1 MPGRSVDIA
10 IAQCRNRRYSF
21 IICRFAPPP
30 GGRVNR
36 MSLLRYLH
44 LDVFAATAGGGNH
57 LGVVI
62 GADAWTTTA
71 MQRFARWTALVET
84 TFLLPPTD
92 PRASYR
98 VRIFTPHKEIP
109 FAGHP
114 SIGSAHAA
122 LETGLAT
129 PVDGLLWQECDAGV
143 LPIRVEGHADRREL
157 LLQSPGERVLLTGR
171 DAHPLLAA
179 TLAGIACGTLPPALV
194 DGGRR
199 WWLAEMADEAGLR
212 AWQPDHAA
220 ILALAQA
227 SDSMGLCAFARAAQG
242 ERQLVV
248 RAFPAGVGI
257 VEDPAS
263 GAANGLIAAY
273 IADAEPDGPLARG
286 YQVSQGREIG
296 HDAQLIVRID
306 GDAIWVGGRSHIV
319 IDGSLAWSP

>member
-1 MPGRSVDIA
+1 M
-10 IAQCRNRRYSF
+10 N
-21 IICRFAPPP
+21 
-30 GGRVNR
+30 
-36 MSLLRYLH
+36 LLRYLH

-62 GADAWTTTA
+62 GAEHWNAAA
-71 MQRFARWTALVET
+71 MQRFARWSALVET
-84 TFLLPPTD
+84 TFLLPPVD

-98 VRIFTPHKEIP
+98 VRIFTPHNEIP

-122 LETGLAT
+122 LECGLAQ
-129 PVDGLLWQECDAGV
+129 PDGGLLWQECGAGV
-143 LPIRVEGHADRREL
+143 LPIRVEGHSAGREL
-157 LLQSPGERVLLTGR
+157 LLKSPGERVLRTGR

-179 TLAGIACGTLPPALV
+179 SLAGVEGGALPPALV

-199 WWLAEMADEAGLR
+199 WWLAELTDEASLR

-220 ILALAQA
+220 ILALAKA

-273 IADAEPDGPLARG
+273 IAHAEPHGLLAQG
-286 YQVSQGREIG
+286 YQVNQGREMG
-296 HDAQLIVRID
+296 HDARLIVHID
-306 GDAIWVGGRSHIV
+306 RDAIWVGGRSHTV
-319 IDGSLAWSP
+319 VDGSLAWSP

>member
-1 MPGRSVDIA
+1 
-10 IAQCRNRRYSF
+10 
-21 IICRFAPPP
+21 
-30 GGRVNR
+30 

-62 GADAWTTTA
+62 GAEHWDSPA

-84 TFLLPPTD
+84 TFLLPPSD
-92 PRASYR
+92 PQTSYR
-98 VRIFTPHKEIP
+98 VRIFTPHNEIP

-122 LETGLAT
+122 LECGLAQ
-129 PVDGLLWQECDAGV
+129 PEDGLLWQECGAGV
-143 LPIRVEGHADRREL
+143 LPIRVEGCGADREL
-157 LLQSPGERVLLTGR
+157 LLKSPGERVLGTGL

-179 TLAGIACGTLPPALV
+179 TLAGVECGILPPALV

-199 WWLAEMADEAGLR
+199 WWLAELTSEASLR

-220 ILALAQA
+220 ILTLAKA
-227 SDSMGLCAFARAAQG
+227 SGSMGLCAFARAAQG
-242 ERQLVV
+242 EQQLVV
-248 RAFPAGVGI
+248 RAFPAGFGI

-273 IADAEPDGPLARG
+273 IAHAEPHGALAHG

-296 HDAQLIVRID
+296 HDARLIVHID
-306 GDAIWVGGRSHIV
+306 GDAIWVGGRSDTV
-319 IDGSLAWSP
+319 VDGTLAWTP

>member
-1 MPGRSVDIA
+1 MT
-10 IAQCRNRRYSF
+10 
-21 IICRFAPPP
+21 
-30 GGRVNR
+30 
-36 MSLLRYLH
+36 LLRYLH
-44 LDVFAATAGGGNH
+44 LDVFAATLGGGNH

-62 GADAWTTTA
+62 GADDWSDAA

-92 PRASYR
+92 PKASYR
-98 VRIFTPHKEIP
+98 VRIFTPNKEIP

-122 LETGLAT
+122 LACGLAEAR
-129 PVDGLLWQECDAGV
+129 DGLLWQECGAGV
-143 LPIRVEGHADRREL
+143 LPIRVEGNGASREL
-157 LLQSPGERVLLTGR
+157 LLQSPGERVLETGHA
-171 DAHPLLAA
+171 AHPLLPAA
-179 TLAGIACGTLPPALV
+179 LIGIELGTLPPALV

-199 WWLAEMADEAGLR
+199 WWLAEVADEACLR

-220 ILALAQA
+220 IGALARA
-227 SDSMGLCAFARAAQG
+227 SDSMGLCVFARSNHPHY
-242 ERQLVV
+242 RLVV

-273 IADAEPDGPLARG
+273 IAHAEPHGTLARG

-296 HDAQLIVRID
+296 HDARLIVQID
-306 GDAIWVGGRSHIV
+306 GSSIWVGGRSHTV
-319 IDGSLAWSP
+319 IDGALDWEPQS

>member
-1 MPGRSVDIA
+1 
-10 IAQCRNRRYSF
+10 
-21 IICRFAPPP
+21 
-30 GGRVNR
+30 

-62 GADAWTTTA
+62 GADHWDGSS

-84 TFLLPPTD
+84 TFLLPPSD
-92 PRASYR
+92 PQAGYR
-98 VRIFTPHKEIP
+98 VRIFTPYNEIP

-122 LETGLAT
+122 LECGLAQSD
-129 PVDGLLWQECDAGV
+129 DGLLWQECGAGV
-143 LPIRVEGHADRREL
+143 LPIRVEGHGVDREL
-157 LLQSPGERVLLTGR
+157 LLKSPGERVLRTGR

-179 TLAGIACGTLPPALV
+179 TLVGVECGRLPPALV

-199 WWLAEMADEAGLR
+199 WWLAELTDEASLR

-220 ILALAQA
+220 ILALAKA

-273 IADAEPDGPLARG
+273 IAHAEPHGALAHG
-286 YQVSQGREIG
+286 YRVSQGREIG
-296 HDAQLIVRID
+296 HDARLIVRMD
-306 GDAIWVGGRSHIV
+306 SDAIWVGGRSHTV
-319 IDGSLAWSP
+319 VDGSLTWSPG

>member
-1 MPGRSVDIA
+1 
-10 IAQCRNRRYSF
+10 
-21 IICRFAPPP
+21 
-30 GGRVNR
+30 

-44 LDVFAATAGGGNH
+44 LDVFAATTGGGNH

-62 GADAWTTTA
+62 GAEAWDTAA

-98 VRIFTPHKEIP
+98 VRIFTPHQEIP

-114 SIGSAHAA
+114 SIGSAHAV
-122 LETGLAT
+122 LECGLAT
-129 PVDGLLWQECDAGV
+129 PHDGLLWQQCGAGV
-143 LPIRVEGHADRREL
+143 LPIRVEGSGAEREL
-157 LLQSPGERVLLTGR
+157 LLCSPGERVLRTGH
-171 DAHPLLAA
+171 DAHPLLPAA
-179 TLAGIACGTLPPALV
+179 LGRIACGALPPALV

-199 WWLAEMADEAGLR
+199 WWLAEVADEASLR

-220 ILALAQA
+220 ILALAKA
-227 SDSMGLCAFARAAQG
+227 SDSMGLCAFARSTQDRA
-242 ERQLVV
+242 QLVV

-273 IADAEPDGPLARG
+273 IAHAEPHGPLARG
-286 YQVSQGREIG
+286 YRVSQGREIG
-296 HDAQLIVRID
+296 HDAQLMVHID
-306 GDAIWVGGRSHIV
+306 GSVIWVGGRSHTV
-319 IDGSLAWSP
+319 IDGTLDWSAGERR

>member
-1 MPGRSVDIA
+1 MTS
-10 IAQCRNRRYSF
+10 
-21 IICRFAPPP
+21 
-30 GGRVNR
+30 
-36 MSLLRYLH
+36 LRYLH
-44 LDVFAATAGGGNH
+44 LDVFAATPGGGNH

-62 GADAWTTTA
+62 GADGWSTAA

-92 PRASYR
+92 PKASYR

-122 LETGLAT
+122 LDGGLAA
-129 PVDGLLWQECDAGV
+129 PRDGLLWQECGAGV
-143 LPIRVEGHADRREL
+143 LPIRVEGSGASREL
-157 LLQSPGERVLLTGR
+157 LLQSPGERVLDTGHA
-171 DAHPLLAA
+171 AHPLLPAA
-179 TLAGIACGTLPPALV
+179 LAGIHPGKLSPALV

-199 WWLAEMADEAGLR
+199 WWLAEVADEASLH
-212 AWQPDHAA
+212 AWQPDHSA
-220 ILALAQA
+220 IGALARA
-227 SDSMGLCAFARAAQG
+227 SDSMGLCVFARSSVDD
-242 ERQLVV
+242 RQLIV

-273 IADAEPDGPLARG
+273 IVHAEPDGALARG

-296 HDAQLIVRID
+296 HDARLVVHID
-306 GDAIWVGGRSHIV
+306 GNTIWVGGHSHTV
-319 IDGSLAWSP
+319 VDGTLDWAGPT